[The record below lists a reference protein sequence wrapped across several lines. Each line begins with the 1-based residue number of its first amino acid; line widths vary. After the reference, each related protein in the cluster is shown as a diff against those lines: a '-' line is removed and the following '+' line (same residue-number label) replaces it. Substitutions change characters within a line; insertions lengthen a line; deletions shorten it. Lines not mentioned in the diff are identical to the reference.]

1 MGLASAEELTGP
13 SKEEDDDRRNRSFYE
28 EKPARVLTLA
38 EKLRLLFDFEFPG
51 VHDLFTSPVWA
62 AGEVLEFGSDF
73 NKYITSKG
81 LQKQEG
87 MVFRHLLRL
96 ILLLAE
102 FQQLHPP
109 EVEPD
114 VWASELQSISDRIT
128 ECCRS
133 VDPTSTDIALEQARH
148 AAEADE
154 GESPLAEKAMV
165 AEPPQPKFGEGIL

>member
-1 MGLASAEELTGP
+1 
-13 SKEEDDDRRNRSFYE
+13 
-28 EKPARVLTLA
+28 
-38 EKLRLLFDFEFPG
+38 
-51 VHDLFTSPVWA
+51 VWA
-62 AGEVLEFGSDF
+62 AGEVLEFGDF

-109 EVEPD
+109 ELEAD
-114 VWASELQSISDRIT
+114 LWAAELQNISDRIT
-128 ECCRS
+128 RCCRD

-154 GESPLAEKAMV
+154 GEPPLGEKLAPS
-165 AEPPQPKFGEGIL
+165 AEPPHAFGEGIF

>member
-1 MGLASAEELTGP
+1 M
-13 SKEEDDDRRNRSFYE
+13 
-28 EKPARVLTLA
+28 LTLA

-51 VHDLFTSPVWA
+51 VHDLFTNAVWS

-87 MVFRHLLRL
+87 MIFRHLLRL

-102 FQQLHPP
+102 FQQLTPP
-109 EVEPD
+109 EVEAGA
-114 VWASELQSISDRIT
+114 WSAELQDISDRIT
-128 ECCRS
+128 ACCRG
-133 VDPTSTDIALEQARH
+133 VDPSSTDLALEQARH

-154 GESPLAEKAMV
+154 GEPPLSEKALQAV
-165 AEPPQPKFGEGIL
+165 EPQQTFGEGIL